1 MYIKEVKVEGFNKDL
16 FELLVDH
23 IIIGGKRSD
32 GVDDPYC
39 LHYELRNLNLD
50 THMSSKLENGQLRYY
65 SKYVIEEANKRAK
78 KNKS

>member
-1 MYIKEVKVEGFNKDL
+1 M

-50 THMSSKLENGQLRYY
+50 AHMSSKVDNGQFRYY
-65 SKYVIEEANKRAK
+65 SEYAIEEADKWAK